1 MNTKLIQ
8 QFKQTLGSDNR
19 LPRLVWLVGLCLFV
33 FLVWAIA
40 SRAGQANISPG
51 QWTLAQK
58 RSFDLFVH
66 ERGRVAPARV
76 VEIRSDI
83 SSDQAQLQWLYPEG
97 REVNAGL
104 IIARFDSKPFEDAL
118 FKAKQ
123 ENADAQARLA
133 AAEKALELQKEEEK
147 GKLDAAR
154 HAVELEELKL
164 NDSENGSGKLKLRML
179 KHKVVETGRKVKK
192 LKLDLADFDLLLEK
206 GHVSRRERDEVEE
219 NLIQAQEA
227 RELARAELKNYTDY
241 EHRRQLSEA
250 RVALEKARSDL
261 ERMKKISALE
271 IQRRKEEVIKYQRDL
286 STVKAQ
292 LERAEK
298 DLDNAVV
305 RAPID
310 GVLLYAEIPRGA
322 DERKPRIGDNIWFK
336 QTFLKIPDTRSMVVQ
351 LNVRE
356 VDVAQL
362 KPGAEAEIEL
372 DALPGK
378 KFAGELITVESVA
391 RDSNSNVRR
400 YRALV
405 EMKDATE
412 SVNIGMSADVKIRFR
427 RVTDALTV
435 PVAAVDYEDGKSVVR
450 VRRDG
455 ESVKAVVQLGA
466 VGKEWAEVVRGINP
480 GEQVAAAAGA
490 AE

>member
-1 MNTKLIQ
+1 MNSKLTRQ
-8 QFKQTLGSDNR
+8 MKQVLASDNS
-19 LPRLVWLVGLCLFV
+19 LPKLVWLAGVFLFV

-40 SRAGQANISPG
+40 SRAGQANIHPG
-51 QWTLAQK
+51 QWTMAQK
-58 RSFDLFVH
+58 RSFDLYVH
-66 ERGRVAPARV
+66 ERGRIAPARV

-104 IIARFDSKPFEDAL
+104 IVARFDSKPFEDAL

-133 AAEKALELQKEEEK
+133 AAEKALELQKEEEQ
-147 GKLDAAR
+147 GKLEAAG
-154 HAVELEELKL
+154 HAVELEQLKL
-164 NDSENGSGKLKLRML
+164 DDIENGSGKLKLRTL
-179 KHKVVETGRKVKK
+179 KHKVVETARKLKK
-192 LKLDLADFDLLLEK
+192 LKSSLADFDALLEK
-206 GHVSRRERDEVEE
+206 GHVSRHERDEVEE
-219 NLIQAQEA
+219 NLIQARESA
-227 RELARAELKNYTDY
+227 ELARAELKNFTDY
-241 EHRRQLSEA
+241 EHKRQLSEA
-250 RVALEKARSDL
+250 RVALEKAKSDL
-261 ERMKKISALE
+261 ERVKKISALE

-286 STVKAQ
+286 VTVKSQ
-292 LERAEK
+292 LKRAEN

-351 LNVRE
+351 VDVRE

-362 KPGAEAEIEL
+362 KPGAKAEIEL

-378 KFAGELITVESVA
+378 KFSGELVTVESVA
-391 RDSNSNVRR
+391 REGDNSVRR

-405 EMKDATE
+405 EMKNAGDE
-412 SVNIGMSADVKIRFR
+412 VNIGMSADVKIRFR
-427 RVTDALTV
+427 QVADALTI
-435 PVAAVDYEDGKSVVR
+435 PVAAVDYEDGKPVVR

-455 ESVKAVVQLGA
+455 EAVKAVVQLGA
-466 VGKEWAEVVRGINP
+466 IGQKWAEVLGGIEP
-480 GEQVAAAAGA
+480 GEQVAAVAR
-490 AE
+490 